1 MQAFAA
7 LQAERRWVATG
18 TPIVN
23 SPGQFSQIT
32 KNVKLMSR
40 RSWFLT
46 HLLEDLQT
54 PRSSQLT

>member
-23 SPGQFSQIT
+23 SPGQYLQIT
-32 KNVKLMSR
+32 TNVELMRR
-40 RSWFLT
+40 RSWFPT
-46 HLLEDLQT
+46 HLLEDL
-54 PRSSQLT
+54 

>member
-23 SPGQFSQIT
+23 SPGKHQQTTNSE
-32 KNVKLMSR
+32 KLIHR
-40 RSWFLT
+40 RPWLPID
-46 HLLEDLQT
+46 LLEDLQT
-54 PRSSQLT
+54 P